1 MVRGLL
7 TRVRGR
13 EFAEAA
19 RVVQRVCHGKLLRMK
34 TQREQ
39 KAIVE
44 IQAGV
49 RAMLSRKELALKHK
63 VARAIQTHLRRRRA
77 LARLEK
83 EDRASAVLA
92 ARWKGYVMLRKKKFG
107 KRVQCMQANFRGV
120 ASRRSLIV
128 YPR

>member
-1 MVRGLL
+1 MLTRVVSGCSVRVLLHRKRSAIKVFQRMVRG
-7 TRVRGR
+7 
-13 EFAEAA
+13 
-19 RVVQRVCHGKLLRMK
+19 
-34 TQREQ
+34 
-39 KAIVE
+39 
-44 IQAGV
+44 
-49 RAMLSRKELALKHK
+49 MLSRKELALKHK

-77 LARLEK
+77 LKRLEK